1 MHSTVDQIIAAAVR
15 GDLQQVSALLDAEPD
30 LVSAT
35 NMFGVS
41 AIHAAHYSGH
51 PGIVNLLF
59 ARGRALDV
67 FLAAELGM
75 ANELRA
81 QLDRDASL
89 ATQFSASGA
98 TALHGACYWGSVSAA
113 KVLLERGADV
123 NAFTRD
129 SFLKIAPIG
138 CAVASPNVPN
148 PSDDESVV
156 VALVELLLAHGAN
169 VNAQRRDG
177 MSALHAAAYRGHLE
191 VIETLLEAGADPRI
205 RAHADSGAHSGE
217 TPLDTALAQG
227 QAAAAETLRQYST
240 NASSG

>member
-1 MHSTVDQIIAAAVR
+1 MQSTVDQIIAASVS
-15 GDLQQVSALLDAEPD
+15 GNLQEVSALLDAEPD
-30 LVSAT
+30 LVNAT
-35 NMFGVS
+35 NMFGSS

-59 ARGRALDV
+59 ARGRVLDV

-75 ANELRA
+75 ANELRI
-81 QLDRDASL
+81 QLDRESSL
-89 ATQFSASGA
+89 AAQFGASGA
-98 TALHGACYWGSVSAA
+98 TALHGACYWGSVAA
-113 KVLLERGADV
+113 ARVLLERGADV

-129 SFLKIAPIG
+129 SFLRIAPIG
-138 CAVASPNVPN
+138 CAVATPNVPN

-177 MSALHAAAYRGHLE
+177 MTALHAAAYRGHLK
-191 VIETLLEAGADPRI
+191 VIETLLKAGADSRI

-217 TPLDTALAQG
+217 TPLDTAVAQG
-227 QAAAAETLRQYST
+227 QDAAAAALRDAGR
-240 NASSG
+240 ASARQ

>member
-1 MHSTVDQIIAAAVR
+1 MQSTVDDLIAASVS
-15 GDLQQVSALLDAEPD
+15 GDLQRVTALLDAEPD
-30 LVSAT
+30 LVTAT
-35 NMFGVS
+35 NMFGSS
-41 AIHAAHYSGH
+41 AVHAAHYSGH

-89 ATQFSASGA
+89 ATQISASGA
-98 TALHGACYWGSVSAA
+98 TALHGACYWGSVAAA
-113 KVLLERGADV
+113 KLLLERGADV
-123 NAFTRD
+123 NALTRD
-129 SFLKIAPIG
+129 SFLRITPIG
-138 CAVASPNVPN
+138 CAVATPNVPN
-148 PSDDESVV
+148 PSEDESVV
-156 VALVELLLAHGAN
+156 LDLVQLLLAHRAD
-169 VNAQRRDG
+169 VNARRRDG
-177 MSALHAAAYRGHLE
+177 MTALHAAAYRGHLE
-191 VIETLLEAGADPRI
+191 VIGALLRAGADPNV

-227 QAAAAETLRQYST
+227 QTAAADAIRQYST